1 MDSLD
6 PLDMLTDLSADV
18 YAPHVPR
25 VSIGMPVYNGATF
38 LRKSLKTLLSQT
50 ESDFELVVSDNG
62 SSDGSTEILLSA
74 AATDKRIRYFRH
86 EKSLRAYDNFHFVL
100 SKARAPYFM
109 WAACDDNWDPDFI
122 EKLAQALDSTPDP
135 VMAFGDVNTV
145 TPTNSVG
152 VIVPFDFATTGL
164 TVKQRLSKLAPL
176 QCYYFYGLWRTWA
189 IRKAPYSYCAWWPDL
204 PLMLAASMLG
214 PFLYVPK
221 VKFHYYEVPKSNLRR
236 VKEQDYV
243 DRFNLAVA
251 IGGLIAAVY
260 RACATLGG
268 PAIGLYAAA
277 LVTWKQ
283 IRTIPGYIRRR
294 LT

>member
-1 MDSLD
+1 M
-6 PLDMLTDLSADV
+6 
-18 YAPHVPR
+18 HVPR
-25 VSIGMPVYNGATF
+25 ISIGMPVYNGAAF
-38 LRKSLKTLLSQT
+38 IRNALKTLLSQT

-62 SSDGSTEILLSA
+62 SSDGSTEILLETA
-74 AATDKRIRYFRH
+74 AADKRVRYFRH
-86 EKSLRAYDNFHFVL
+86 EKSLRAYDNFHYVL

-122 EKLAQALDSTPDP
+122 EKLAKALDGAPDS
-135 VMAFGDVNTV
+135 VMAFCDVNTV
-145 TPTNSVG
+145 TPTDKVG
-152 VIVPFDFATTGL
+152 KFTPFDFATTGL
-164 TVKQRLSKLAPL
+164 TVTQRLSKLAPL
-176 QCYYFYGLWRTWA
+176 QCYYFYGLWRTSA

-214 PFLYVPK
+214 SFLYVPG

-243 DRFNLAVA
+243 DRFNLVVA

-260 RACATLGG
+260 RACSTLGG
-268 PAIGLYAAA
+268 PFMGLYAAA

-283 IRTIPGYIRRR
+283 IRTIPGYLRRR
-294 LT
+294 ITRGE